1 MADTCSDLAA
11 QIAALRAEV
20 AAIPRV
26 DEGQILA
33 KAAAAARGLIEALT
47 PGIATAVAVGLIKPV
62 AIIADE
68 AKGQAGNAMGKAVE
82 ALSKYASIATALL
95 ALAASVATL
104 LALGGRIDAL
114 EGQVETL
121 ARDVGH
127 ILGSI
132 LPGIKALAQKALGT
146 AGEAMQESRA
156 TRSLVS
162 MLYAKVDSL
171 SAFISQVSA
180 KADRALDNALRA
192 NETAMDARAK
202 VYGLEALVRPLPK
215 RIEKAENDAAKA
227 IGLGEA
233 ADLKAD
239 SAEDLARKA
248 FLKPAVKGDKG
259 DKGLKGDKGDKGN
272 PGQTG
277 IKGDK
282 GNPGIKGDKGD
293 KGDPGINAETIVV
306 PTREVIVR
314 TEVVQK
320 TLPGMPGAPGKPGR
334 DGIDG
339 KDLLM
344 DDATKAMLAR
354 IDSRAALIPAL
365 VSRPSPLNYEQTKK
379 AATEAVCD
387 STNGGCLSKSLD
399 KQSQNINGNTD
410 QWGQKNFGLNT
421 FQVAQL
427 TKIDSTLGPQLMSN
441 NAPIGLTTVSSN
453 AFLKAAQF
461 FNWAVL
467 GRLLD
472 LLTLAAT
479 VHNALMLSNDIG
491 QTLIGIVT
499 NIINLIGIKDS
510 EGKTYQVGDLVSGT
524 AENFLKALIGQDN
537 YKNLSDGWAKANRI
551 YQATTNVLNSFLNL
565 SQSILQGAELIAAY
579 TGKIGNALKKG
590 GVVLESAYGWMNPQ
604 PKFNRVSQ
612 FLERFQAGASTIQMV
627 TQAPLDIVNAS
638 TELTTASTEFVK
650 AIKEDKTENK
660 SPEAPEPDGIKQGEI
675 DNKKKSQPAPFDIFD
690 LFDGED

>member
-1 MADTCSDLAA
+1 MADSCSELQA
-11 QIAALRAEV
+11 QIAALQQAV
-20 AAIPRV
+20 ASIPRI
-26 DEGQILA
+26 DEASILQ
-33 KAAAAARGLIEALT
+33 KADSNANSLIKQLT
-47 PGIATAVAVGLIKPV
+47 PGIVTGIVMLYVNPL
-62 AIIADE
+62 
-68 AKGQAGNAMGKAVE
+68 N
-82 ALSKYASIATALL
+82 S
-95 ALAASVATL
+95 
-104 LALGGRIDAL
+104 RIDATANLAKDAIQKYAALASLVASILVTIAAL
-114 EGQVETL
+114 EIAGARIDAVENGL
-121 ARDVGH
+121 QMLSNDVSN

-132 LPGIKALAQKALGT
+132 LPGIKAQA
-146 AGEAMQESRA
+146 E
-156 TRSLVS
+156 
-162 MLYAKVDSL
+162 
-171 SAFISQVSA
+171 
-180 KADRALDNALRA
+180 RALSLA
-192 NETAMDARAK
+192 T
-202 VYGLEALVRPLPK
+202 
-215 RIEKAENDAAKA
+215 AAKN
-227 IGLGEA
+227 A
-233 ADLKAD
+233 ADLALSTAKAAISVASSAAFTAQIAIESAIRATGIAQAAQFTAEIAGMLSKSAISSVESLSRKVNDLSNRIPGIERQVNDLSNRIPGIERQVTDLSNRVPLIERKIPGIEAD
-239 SAEDLARKA
+239 SQEALREARKA
-248 FLKPAVKGDKG
+248 NQRALIPGPKGDRG
-259 DKGLKGDKGDKGN
+259 LPGTKGLDGLNGASIIGPQGI
-272 PGQTG
+272 PGAIG
-277 IKGDK
+277 PRGF
-282 GNPGIKGDKGD
+282 PGIGF
-293 KGDPGINAETIVV
+293 
-306 PTREVIVR
+306 
-314 TEVVQK
+314 
-320 TLPGMPGAPGKPGR
+320 PGAPGKDGLPGKDGKDGR
-334 DGIDG
+334 DGKDGQDVNRQDVNRLESKIDRLPFIIG
-339 KDLLM
+339 A
-344 DDATKAMLAR
+344 AT
-354 IDSRAALIPAL
+354 IPK
-365 VSRPSPLNYEQTKK
+365 PLTYEQTKK

-499 NIINLIGIKDS
+499 NIINLVGIKDS
-510 EGKTYQVGDLVSGT
+510 EGKTYNVSDLVSGT
-524 AENFLKALIGQDN
+524 AENFLKALIGEEN

-612 FLERFQAGASTIQMV
+612 FLERFQATASTIQMV

-650 AIKEDKTENK
+650 AVKEDKDENK
-660 SPEAPEPDGIKQGEI
+660 SPEVPEPDGVKQKEV
-675 DNKKKSQPAPFDIFD
+675 DSKKESQPAPFDIFD

>member
-650 AIKEDKTENK
+650 AIKEDKDENK
-660 SPEAPEPDGIKQGEI
+660 SPEVPEPDGVKQKEV
-675 DNKKKSQPAPFDIFD
+675 DSNKKSQPAPFDIFD